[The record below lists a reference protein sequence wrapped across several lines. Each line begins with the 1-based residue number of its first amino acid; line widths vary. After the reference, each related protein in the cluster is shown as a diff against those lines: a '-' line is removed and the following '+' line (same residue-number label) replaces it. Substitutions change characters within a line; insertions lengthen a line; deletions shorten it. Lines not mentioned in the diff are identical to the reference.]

1 MAPRRTS
8 GRMSRRKLPRRD
20 SRMKRLTLL
29 LLGLALGVASTA
41 SAQGLT
47 MQMSNGWS
55 FSFSGNVNVFWSF
68 TKVNNSGPANSSVRT
83 GLLPAFATFAASG
96 KEAGLNLGV
105 HFGFAPQIQNGG
117 VHDQFG
123 GGNGIQAGAQIDM
136 RQVYLTIG
144 FKDGSQILAGREL
157 GLFSRQNIL
166 NDMTLFGVGAVGIGA
181 GQGKGTTLGR
191 IGYGYLYPNFD
202 AQVTYS
208 TKPGQAQFSIGLFQ
222 PSTLGSGTYQFTRI
236 PRVEGEF
243 TYNQKSGRNSYM
255 FWVGG
260 LWQTTSDSASG
271 GQSISSIG
279 GTAGI
284 KASMSDLSIVVTGY
298 IGKGLGT
305 TLLFSGGEKA
315 GTAAISTETR
325 SSDGG
330 YVQLTYKVGP
340 KTNVGFSW
348 GFSRL
353 KNNDTAAP
361 NGDGNSIV
369 RSNLYAY
376 TVGIYHQWTKSL
388 KFVVE
393 GTEEGTTGINIGT
406 PVAPGTKQTD
416 IAAGFMLF
424 Y

>member
-1 MAPRRTS
+1 
-8 GRMSRRKLPRRD
+8 
-20 SRMKRLTLL
+20 MKRLTLS

-55 FSFSGNVNVFWSF
+55 FSFSGNVNAFWSF

-83 GLLPAFATFAASG
+83 GLLPAFATFGASG
-96 KEAGLNLGV
+96 KEAGLTLGV
-105 HFGFAPQIQNGG
+105 HFGFAPQINNGPA
-117 VHDQFG
+117 HDQFG
-123 GGNGIQAGAQIDM
+123 GGTGIQAGAQIDM

-166 NDMTLFGVGAVGIGA
+166 NDMTLFGVGAVGIGG

-222 PSTLGSGTYQFTRI
+222 PSVLGSGTYQFTRI

-243 TYNQKSGRNSYM
+243 TYNQKSGRNSFM

-260 LWQTTSDSASG
+260 LWQSTSDSASG

-284 KASMSDLSIVVTGY
+284 KAGMSDLSIVVSGY

-305 TLLFSGGEKA
+305 TLLFSGFEKA

-340 KTNVGFSW
+340 KTTVGGSW

-361 NGDGNSIV
+361 NGDGNSNV
-369 RSNLYAY
+369 RSNLYSY
-376 TVGIYHQWTKSL
+376 TAGIYHQWTKSL

-393 GTEEGTTGINIGT
+393 GTQEGTTGETAGLFAGL
-406 PVAPGTKQTD
+406 PPGTKQTD

>member
-1 MAPRRTS
+1 
-8 GRMSRRKLPRRD
+8 MSRCKLPRRD

-29 LLGLALGVASTA
+29 LLGLALVVASTA

-47 MQMSNGWS
+47 MQMSNGWT

-68 TKVNNSGPANSSVRT
+68 TKINNSGPSNSSVRT
-83 GLLPAFATFAASG
+83 GLLPAFATFSASG

-105 HFGFAPQIQNGG
+105 HFGFAPQIQNAGI
-117 VHDQFG
+117 HDQFVPG
-123 GGNGIQAGAQIDM
+123 SVQAGAQIDM
-136 RQVYLTIG
+136 RQVYLTVG
-144 FKDGSQILAGREL
+144 FKDGSQLLAGREL
-157 GLFSRQNIL
+157 GLFGRQNIL
-166 NDMTLFGVGAVGIGA
+166 QDMTLFGVGAVGIGA
-181 GQGKGTTLGR
+181 GQGGGTTLGR

-202 AQVTYS
+202 AQLTYS
-208 TKPGQAQFSIGLFQ
+208 TKPGEAQFSIGLFQ
-222 PSTLGSGTYQFTRI
+222 PSILGSGTYQFTRI

-260 LWQTTSDSASG
+260 LWQSTSDSASG

-406 PVAPGTKQTD
+406 Q
-416 IAAGFMLF
+416 
-424 Y
+424 

>member
-1 MAPRRTS
+1 
-8 GRMSRRKLPRRD
+8 
-20 SRMKRLTLL
+20 MKRLTLL
-29 LLGLALGVASTA
+29 LLGLALGVVSTA

-55 FSFSGNVNVFWSF
+55 FSFSGNVNAFWSF

-83 GLLPAFATFAASG
+83 GLLPAFATFGASG

-105 HFGFAPQIQNGG
+105 HFGFAPQINNGPA
-117 VHDQFG
+117 HDQFG
-123 GGNGIQAGAQIDM
+123 GGTGIQAGAQIDM

-166 NDMTLFGVGAVGIGA
+166 NDMTLFGVGAVGIGG

-208 TKPGQAQFSIGLFQ
+208 TKPGQAQLSIGLFQ
-222 PSTLGSGTYQFTRI
+222 PSVLGSGTYQFTRI

-260 LWQTTSDSASG
+260 LWQSTSDSASG

-284 KASMSDLSIVVTGY
+284 KASMSDLSIVVSGY

-305 TLLFSGGEKA
+305 TLLFSGFEKA

-340 KTNVGFSW
+340 KTTVGGSW

-361 NGDGNSIV
+361 NGDGNSNV
-369 RSNLYAY
+369 RSNLYSY

-393 GTEEGTTGINIGT
+393 GTQEGTTGETAGLFAGL
-406 PVAPGTKQTD
+406 PPGTKQTD
-416 IAAGFMLF
+416 IGAGFMLF